1 LTKKKI
7 LIFVDWFVPAF
18 KAGGPVRSIY
28 NLVSRFSDDYDFYI
42 VTGDRDLGDEK
53 PFIETEFN
61 EWKDMNSFKVIYLT
75 RDQQKL
81 SKFKSFILEID
92 PSIIYL
98 NSLFSFTF
106 TLQPLWLKK
115 KFPNIKFILAPRG
128 MLGKGALEL
137 KKRKKEVFIGLARLI
152 KLYGGIY
159 WHATNEQEKKEI
171 QQAFG
176 KQDEVI
182 IADNISTNP
191 NIAFTDLK
199 KLKESEF
206 ELKRF
211 LFVSRID
218 RKKNVEKLVHWFI
231 AASSRFENVKLDIIG
246 SVEDQS
252 YYNELLSLIINNE
265 NISISGA
272 IHPSKLKEI
281 YAKAHFFCLPTRHEN
296 YGHVIIE
303 ALSYGCPVIISQRT
317 PWRGLQDLNIGW
329 DLPLD
334 KPEQFI
340 SVMEECIEMDK
351 DRYLKM
357 AESAYNFAQEHINR
371 EDITQAYRKLLS

>member
-1 LTKKKI
+1 MTKKKI

-18 KAGGPVRSIY
+18 KAGGPVRSVY

-42 VTGDRDLGDEK
+42 ITGDRDLGDEK

-81 SKFKSFILEID
+81 SKFKSFIKEID

-191 NIAFTDLK
+191 NIAFNELV
-199 KLKESEF
+199 KLKDAEF

-231 AASSRFENVKLDIIG
+231 AASNKFNNVKLDIIG

-252 YYNELLSLIINNE
+252 YYNELLSLIINTD

-272 IHPSKLKEI
+272 IHPNKLKEI

-351 DRYLKM
+351 ERYLNM